1 MLKRLSK
8 FLVAKFTIKL
18 LNSVDIYKAINNNQE
33 TIDHK
38 IKILDQ
44 KIHNIFLRLDHFP
57 QDILKLFFNELSL
70 NLDAIKYSEKLI
82 SILTLHRPLN
92 KRFIRKGDNKDGGYV
107 IVDDLTISD
116 TLFSIGVG
124 DNITFDIDC
133 ENQVSRIVLVDDSVP
148 YFEIPNSNY
157 FLHRKKLG
165 AYEDNSRITI
175 DKLLNTYQSKDYILK
190 IDIEGNEWEILSS
203 IESATIIKF
212 RQIII
217 EFHALFDMAQS
228 ELILKALNNLLKTH
242 LPVVIHPNNIGG
254 YCVIGSSIFPN
265 VFETTW
271 LRRNSYDLV
280 EGIDSEVLTLEKIND
295 PEKSSV
301 WVNWIYRPSSMPYD

>member
-8 FLVAKFTIKL
+8 FLVAKFVTKL
-18 LNSVDIYKAINNNQE
+18 LNSVDIYKTINNNQE
-33 TIDHK
+33 TID
-38 IKILDQ
+38 Q
-44 KIHNIFLRLDHFP
+44 KIHNILLRLDHLPEDTF
-57 QDILKLFFNELSL
+57 KLFFNELSV
-70 NLDAIKYSEKLI
+70 NLDAIKYGEKLK
-82 SILTLHRPLN
+82 SILTSYRPLN
-92 KRFIRKGDNKDGGYV
+92 KRLIRKGDNKDGGYV
-107 IVDDLTISD
+107 IVDDLTIVD

-148 YFEIPNSNY
+148 CFEIPNSNY
-157 FLHRKKLG
+157 YLHRKKLG

-175 DKLLNTYQSKDYILK
+175 DKLLSTYQSKDYILK
-190 IDIEGNEWEILSS
+190 IDIEGSEWEILST
-203 IESATIIKF
+203 IQSATIIKF

-254 YCVIGSSIFPN
+254 YSVIGTSVFPN
-265 VFETTW
+265 VLETTW
-271 LRRNSYDLV
+271 LRRNSYDLA
-280 EGIDSEVLTLEKIND
+280 EGIDSEVLTLEKSND
-295 PEKSSV
+295 PEKVSL
-301 WVNWIYRPSSMPYD
+301 WVNWIYSPSSMPYD